1 MKPRMQDRLF
11 PCCDEPAVKSSFD
24 MSIVGPKDR
33 VILSNM
39 PEVESKD
46 DPEDITCKVV
56 TFATTPIMST
66 YLVAVV
72 VGEIDFIEGKTEEG
86 VTVR

>member
-1 MKPRMQDRLF
+1 
-11 PCCDEPAVKSSFD
+11 